1 MEFDRSYITLLGS
14 THDLSSIGLLGTADT
29 TTTTTTTRRR
39 YNNINGGGGPPR
51 RTMLVA
57 RH

>member
-29 TTTTTTTRRR
+29 TTTRR
-39 YNNINGGGGPPR
+39 YNGGGGGGPRR
-51 RTMLVA
+51 RTMVVA
-57 RH
+57 GH